1 MLPHR
6 LPPLPSWDRSDC
18 MVIERDVLLQNEG
31 SGNCVLIF
39 STDAMLHLL
48 CDLRLTERSRSA
60 QGCLLNFSSSMVC
73 PWPAVFSGL
82 CLATI
87 QDPSGL
93 QQDVYIPQ
101 ERTTESKLA
110 DEFTER
116 DGWFHV
122 RTWNYFNHDG
132 PCTTNHVEALGNRL
146 LKKMAWKAHPKL
158 FAFMEVFQ
166 REQAATEVTHN
177 RAAFRS
183 LESRLNPYFCSK
195 KH

>member
-1 MLPHR
+1 MFCYKMRAQAIAFWSSLQMPC
-6 LPPLPSWDRSDC
+6 SIC
-18 MVIERDVLLQNEG
+18 FVIFG
-31 SGNCVLIF
+31 WY
-39 STDAMLHLL
+39 M
-48 CDLRLTERSRSA
+48 LTERSRSA

-146 LKKMAWKAHPKL
+146 LKKWHERHIPNSLHSWKWS
-158 FAFMEVFQ
+158 
-166 REQAATEVTHN
+166 RG
-177 RAAFRS
+177 
-183 LESRLNPYFCSK
+183 SRLPLKSPTIEQLSGAWRADWTLIFVLRNIKLLVRHFGTLPFC
-195 KH
+195 